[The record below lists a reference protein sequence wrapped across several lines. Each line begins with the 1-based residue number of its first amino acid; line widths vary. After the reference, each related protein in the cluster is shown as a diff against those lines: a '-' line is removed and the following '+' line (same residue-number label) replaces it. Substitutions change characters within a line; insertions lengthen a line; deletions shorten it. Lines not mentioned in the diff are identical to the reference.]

1 MKARISTLVF
11 SKKIVTEP
19 QTHTCFL
26 GLKTPQSVL
35 LENDKLVSNRES
47 SSRKNA
53 VGSGWGVGGTGTE
66 GERWRE
72 RRAGLKASVLVQQ
85 QPVRI
90 PVHLGLSM

>member
-35 LENDKLVSNRES
+35 LENDKMVSNRES

-53 VGSGWGVGGTGTE
+53 VGSGWGVGGTGWE
-66 GERWRE
+66 GERDGE
-72 RRAGLKASVLVQQ
+72 RGGLD
-85 QPVRI
+85 
-90 PVHLGLSM
+90 

>member
-26 GLKTPQSVL
+26 GLKTRQSVL
-35 LENDKLVSNRES
+35 LENDKMVSNRER

-53 VGSGWGVGGTGTE
+53 VGRGWGGRWYGQGRRE
-66 GERWRE
+66 GWRE
-72 RRAGLKASVLVQQ
+72 REAG
-85 QPVRI
+85 
-90 PVHLGLSM
+90 